1 MTYKITFFNPDS
13 EEGEEK
19 TWMFETL
26 KEAEEWRKT
35 LSEFWEIT
43 EYEIQIEEMT
53 IMPRLRGI

>member
-26 KEAEEWRKT
+26 RAAYEWRKI

-43 EYEIQIEEMT
+43 ENEILIEET
-53 IMPRLRGI
+53 EKMPRLRGI